1 MVNTF
6 TKRRVEADSSTGSEV
21 MAWSMSRRFVAV
33 ALGAAY
39 FGLAGCGEPPSR
51 QSSGMFGADTGFA
64 SRASPTYG
72 SSQGVVGGVSPGGM
86 QRGTDLF
93 LGADGSG
100 GLSGQAIV
108 VPVDGEDVE
117 LSLLGASIDSAA
129 RVVLSDTLGLNYVI
143 DSGVEGSITIQ
154 TTGSIPKDALL
165 DLFEA
170 SLQANNAQLRR
181 DGDVIRIVPG
191 VSGNTTFQVAGQGG
205 VTGSSIVVAP
215 LQFVSATEMV
225 KLLDPLT
232 EQGLKV
238 VVEPN
243 RNLLLLSGTQTLMEA
258 GLEALN
264 LFDVDVLQG
273 KSVAIVR
280 LRSADPEDVVIE
292 LKRIFEA
299 EEGGMLDG
307 VVDFV
312 PNPRLR
318 SILVISSRSVYVDK
332 AQRWIREL
340 DQTAAGTS
348 VYMDTY
354 LLQNR
359 SAAEVAPILDGL
371 LFGNETGETVGE
383 QEGEG
388 TASATVA
395 GGPDLRVAADDSRNA
410 LIVVGDADAHAQVV
424 TLLANLDSAP
434 RQVLI
439 EATIA
444 EVSLTDEMDIGTRW
458 FFETGNWGVGNRA
471 LSAGQVVAN
480 PGGFSAVLNVGSADL
495 ALSALASVTD
505 VRVISA
511 PTLMVL
517 DNKEGILQIGDQVP
531 IALQSSAS
539 ADTPNA
545 PVLTQIDYRDT
556 GIILRVKPRIGE
568 GGRVLLDISQEVS
581 DVSKTVS
588 SDIESPTISQRKV
601 QTTVALGDGQTLALG
616 GLVQESDNAVQSGVP
631 ILSRAPVIGNLF
643 GSRNSQRGRTELLIL
658 IRPRV
663 VRNEFEAA
671 EVTDDWRNRLSN
683 SNSILGTGL
692 GPATHTIRD
701 YVN

>member
-1 MVNTF
+1 
-6 TKRRVEADSSTGSEV
+6 
-21 MAWSMSRRFVAV
+21 MARSMSWQCVAV
-33 ALGAAY
+33 ALGAAS
-39 FGLAGCGEPPSR
+39 FGLAGCGEPTSR

-64 SRASPTYG
+64 SRESPTYG
-72 SSQGVVGGVSPGGM
+72 SSQGVVGGVAPGGM
-86 QRGTDLF
+86 QRGTDAF
-93 LGADGSG
+93 LGGDGG
-100 GLSGQAIV
+100 AGLSGQAIV
-108 VPVDGEDVE
+108 VPADGEKVE
-117 LSLLGASIDSAA
+117 LSLVGASIDSAA

-143 DSGVEGSITIQ
+143 DSGVAGSITIQ
-154 TTGSIPKDALL
+154 TTGPIPKDALL
-165 DLFEA
+165 ELFQA

-181 DGDVIRIVPG
+181 DGDVIRIVAG
-191 VSGNTTFQVAGQGG
+191 VTGNTTFQVAGQGG
-205 VTGSSIVVAP
+205 ITGSSILVAP
-215 LQFVSATEMV
+215 LRFVSATEMV
-225 KLLDPLT
+225 KLLEPLT
-232 EQGLKV
+232 EQGLRV

-243 RNLLLLSGTQTLMEA
+243 RNLLLLSGTSTLMEA

-273 KSVAIVR
+273 RSVAIVR
-280 LRSADPEDVVIE
+280 LRSADPENVVIE

-299 EEGGMLDG
+299 EEGGMLNG

-312 PNPRLR
+312 PNPSLR
-318 SILVISSRSVYVDK
+318 SILVISSRSAYVDK

-383 QEGEG
+383 QEAES
-388 TASATVA
+388 TATPAVA

-424 TLLANLDSAP
+424 TLLSNLDGAP

-444 EVSLTDEMDIGTRW
+444 EVTLTDEMDIGTRW
-458 FFETGNWGVGNRA
+458 FFETGNWGIGNRA
-471 LSAGQVVAN
+471 LNAGQVVAN

-581 DVSKTVS
+581 DVSKTVT

-616 GLVQESDNAVQSGVP
+616 GLVQEADNAVQSGVP
-631 ILSRAPVIGNLF
+631 ILGRAPVIGNLF
-643 GSRNSQRGRTELLIL
+643 GSRNSLRGRTELLIL

-671 EVTDDWRNRLSN
+671 EVTNNWRNRLAN

-692 GPATHTIRD
+692 GSATHTIRD
-701 YVN
+701 FVN